1 MFPAVFGADI
11 LTMVFNVFIL
21 LTAVWLTAFK
31 RNRKLAEL
39 SDALDRK
46 TKYDFMAERIEMDT
60 DMDID

>member
-11 LTMVFNVFIL
+11 LAMVFNVFIL